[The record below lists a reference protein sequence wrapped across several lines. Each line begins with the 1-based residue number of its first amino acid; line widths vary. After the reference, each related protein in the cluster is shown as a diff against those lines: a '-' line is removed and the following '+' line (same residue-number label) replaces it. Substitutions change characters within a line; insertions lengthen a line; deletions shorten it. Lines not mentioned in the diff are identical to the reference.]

1 MEDHETWFE
10 KATKG
15 FAFLPI
21 VIAIVLIFILLIAI
35 ARYWAS

>member
-1 MEDHETWFE
+1 MDQHETWFE

-15 FAFLPI
+15 FAFLGI
-21 VIAIVLIFILLIAI
+21 VIAAVLIFMLLIAI